1 MLKELI
7 TIIVPIYNSE
17 KYLERC
23 LNSILNQTY
32 SNLEIILIND
42 GSEDSSK
49 KICEDFA
56 NTDKRIVLIN
66 TKNNGP
72 AKARN
77 LGLEKATG
85 KYISFID
92 ADDYVEKDMIETLY
106 KALTEK
112 KADMVRANY
121 DIIKDDKILS
131 NNENV
136 LDKIYDKTNIN
147 EFIQNVISENVKSFI
162 WLLLIKK
169 ECIKDNFSEEIFIYE
184 DTNFYLTTL
193 SNINTLYVFSK
204 IVYHYEVNSNSV
216 SRKAE
221 KISQNIDNLLK
232 SSLVFKKN
240 LEKYK
245 LNNSKNFRAIHT
257 RIINSIINYY
267 YHLYRENNNI
277 KEIINLYNDLKKNQ
291 LFRNLLND
299 YDENVLSKKEKIF
312 NSSLLNDKYLKFH
325 LLCKCKNVLG
335 KIRG

>member
-1 MLKELI
+1 MKELI

-23 LNSILNQTY
+23 LSSILNQTY

-49 KICEDFA
+49 KICKDFA

-121 DIIKDDKILS
+121 DTIKDDKILS

-136 LDKIYDKTNIN
+136 LDKLYDKNNIN
-147 EFIQNVISENVKSFI
+147 EFIQNVISEDVKSFI

-291 LFRNLLND
+291 LFRNLLKD

-312 NSSLLNDKYLKFH
+312 NSSLLNDKYLKFY

>member
-1 MLKELI
+1 MKELI

-42 GSEDSSK
+42 GSEDSSG

-56 NTDKRIVLIN
+56 NKDKRIVLIN
-66 TKNNGP
+66 TENDGP

-85 KYISFID
+85 KYISFVD
-92 ADDYVEKDMIETLY
+92 ADDYIENDMIETLY
-106 KALTEK
+106 KVLKEK
-112 KADMVRANY
+112 NVDMVRANY
-121 DIIKDDKILS
+121 DIKKGGKTFF
-131 NNENV
+131 NNEKS
-136 LDKIYDKTNIN
+136 LDKLYDKTNMN
-147 EFIQNVISENVKSFI
+147 EFIQNIISENMKSFI
-162 WLLLIKK
+162 WLLLIKR
-169 ECIKDNFSEEIFIYE
+169 ECIKDNFSEEIYIYE

-193 SNINTLYVFSK
+193 SNVNTLYVFSK

-216 SRKAE
+216 SRNAE
-221 KISQNIDNLLK
+221 KISQTIDNLLK

-245 LNNSKNFRAIHT
+245 LNNSKNCSAIHT

-277 KEIINLYNDLKKNQ
+277 KEIINLYNELKKNE
-291 LFRNLLND
+291 LFLNILKD

-312 NSSLLNDKYLKFH
+312 NSSLLNDKYLKFY